1 MRNQSL
7 RTLGILGL
15 LCLAACGADTADD
28 QDANPDEVVSISSG
42 IYGQMVSYSDA
53 PGAGGSAKRVR
64 DHDVF
69 IYADD
74 AKLSAGAPAPAPLR
88 STKTTKGGFYEVE
101 LAPGPYQV
109 CASSKNG
116 AALLTGPCARF
127 EVKAASRVRADY
139 CLCMRSSWN
148 VDGVRAQSSSTTD

>member
-1 MRNQSL
+1 MRSQG
-7 RTLGILGL
+7 RQRLGVVGL
-15 LCLAACGADTADD
+15 FCLVACGAETADD
-28 QDANPDEVVSISSG
+28 QDANPDEVVSISNG

-53 PGAGGSAKRVR
+53 AGDGASAKRVR

-74 AKLSAGAPAPAPLR
+74 AKLSAVAPAPAPLR

-101 LAPGPYQV
+101 LAPGAYQV

-116 AALLTGPCARF
+116 AALLTGACARF